1 MNALSSALRQQ
12 AQPYRV
18 DISRGTVVSR
28 VSSEWFNRPQ
38 DERYLSLN
46 DLYASVRS
54 RAERATTSLPHSFRG
69 SPFSRI

>member
-1 MNALSSALRQQ
+1 MNALSPAPRQQ

-18 DISRGTVVSR
+18 DISRGTNVSR

-54 RAERATTSLPHSFRG
+54 RAERATTRIIE
-69 SPFSRI
+69 SRTVRVEPAR